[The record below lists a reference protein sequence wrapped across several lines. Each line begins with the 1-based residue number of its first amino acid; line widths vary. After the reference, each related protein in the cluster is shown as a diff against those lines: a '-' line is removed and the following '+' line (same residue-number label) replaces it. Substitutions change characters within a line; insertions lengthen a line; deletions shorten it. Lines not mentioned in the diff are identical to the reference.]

1 MRKLNQLGAIII
13 LFVSK
18 TAIAN
23 TEENPYQDGN
33 TLGGLFTR
41 LADLLAASFATFNQG
56 LLTLGIISVI
66 SGLLMIANA
75 NKLQISPRLGM
86 VICIIGFA
94 FCSPKGCSSMSSQTI

>member
-66 SGLLMIANA
+66 SGLLMIAN
-75 NKLQISPRLGM
+75 
-86 VICIIGFA
+86 
-94 FCSPKGCSSMSSQTI
+94 